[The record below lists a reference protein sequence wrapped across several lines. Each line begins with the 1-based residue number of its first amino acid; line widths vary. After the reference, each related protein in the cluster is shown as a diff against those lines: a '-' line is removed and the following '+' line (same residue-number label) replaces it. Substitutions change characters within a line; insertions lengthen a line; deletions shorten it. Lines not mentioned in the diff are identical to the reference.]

1 MQKVNDEVS
10 MSDSQRVSL
19 SHMMNVAMVFWLVM
33 LVLSAGYWLQSELD
47 PPHPV
52 HMTTIEFDAA
62 GSKPLR

>member
-1 MQKVNDEVS
+1 
-10 MSDSQRVSL
+10 
-19 SHMMNVAMVFWLVM
+19 MMNVAMVFWLVM